1 MGKKTCLQ
9 KHVFL
14 FQNTMP
20 RQKNQISLHSNLV
33 FINTENSIHETLQ
46 LSSKWVQLK
55 NLSILMQFLFF
66 SQSIYAS
73 MDVHV
78 YTLIEVSPLTVV
90 VFRICLFS
98 WDLLVENKT
107 VFSRI
112 SILLN

>member
-1 MGKKTCLQ
+1 
-9 KHVFL
+9 
-14 FQNTMP
+14 MP
-20 RQKNQISLHSNLV
+20 RQKNQISLQSNLV
-33 FINTENSIHETLQ
+33 FINTENSVHETLQ

-55 NLSILMQFLFF
+55 NLSILMQFLYF

-73 MDVHV
+73 MDV
-78 YTLIEVSPLTVV
+78 YTLIEVSPITVV

-98 WDLLVENKT
+98 WDLLAENKT